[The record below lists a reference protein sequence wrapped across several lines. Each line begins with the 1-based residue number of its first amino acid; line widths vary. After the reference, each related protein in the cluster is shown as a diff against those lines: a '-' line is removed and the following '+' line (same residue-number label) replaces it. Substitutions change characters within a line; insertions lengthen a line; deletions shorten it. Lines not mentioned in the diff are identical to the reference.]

1 MTTTES
7 RPAAAEPESGPAPAT
22 AGEVGGAQVDE
33 RQARQ
38 VAEAAREAEWRKPSF
53 GKELFL
59 GRLKLPL
66 IAPWPRVDEA
76 KAAKAR
82 PFYAAVEEF
91 VRTRVDGEAI
101 ERDARI
107 PDEVL
112 QGLGKLAAFGIKID
126 EEYGGLGLSNLDYCR
141 TLMLVGSGN
150 PALSALLSAHQSIG
164 VPQPLKLFGTPE
176 QKKAFLPRLAAGEIS
191 AF

>member
-1 MTTTES
+1 MTTTED
-7 RPAAAEPESGPAPAT
+7 RPTATEPSPAPK
-22 AGEVGGAQVDE
+22 VDE
-33 RQARQ
+33 RQARR

-76 KAAKAR
+76 RAAKAR

-91 VRTRVDGEAI
+91 LSSSVDGAAI

-112 QGLGKLAAFGIKID
+112 Q
-126 EEYGGLGLSNLDYCR
+126 
-141 TLMLVGSGN
+141 
-150 PALSALLSAHQSIG
+150 
-164 VPQPLKLFGTPE
+164 
-176 QKKAFLPRLAAGEIS
+176 
-191 AF
+191 